1 MRYLLA
7 ECYTFLFKFT
17 RAKLVSY
24 WVALA
29 YISLLMCYTVGGVL
43 TLISGWLSF
52 AGMLLRFFRFP
63 FFVGTL
69 GILFFVIYKVSPNM
83 SQTAKDAKKH
93 SGFTNALVFTFFSL
107 ILFVYMKYG
116 DVIFPQSVLVRH

>member
-7 ECYTFLFKFT
+7 ECYTLFFRFT
-17 RAKLVSY
+17 RVKLVSY
-24 WVALA
+24 WVALV
-29 YISLLMCYTVGGVL
+29 YISILMCYSVGGVL

-52 AGMLLRFFRFP
+52 AGMLLRFFKFP

-69 GILFFVIYKVSPNM
+69 GILFFVIYKASPNM

-93 SGFTNALVFTFFSL
+93 SGFTNVLVFTFFSA

-116 DVIFPQSVLVRH
+116 DVIFSESPLIKH